1 MLQHHGPQK
10 KLQVHKFEWYN
21 KTQNVFKERKKMFWF
36 KSVNFISKLLRC
48 QISKSPSLGL

>member
-1 MLQHHGPQK
+1 MLQHHSPQK
-10 KLQVHKFEWYN
+10 KLRVYKIEWHN
-21 KTQNVFKERKKMFWF
+21 MTQNALEEGKKMFWF